1 MKNKEDIVRLAS
13 KISGFTKKDMG
24 TAYDAFVQAVA
35 ELMQDGEDISIF
47 GFGKI
52 IIDDVPEKK
61 IYDINNGGFNII
73 PPHKN
78 PKFKF
83 SDKVRESVKNIKVI

>member
-24 TAYDAFVQAVA
+24 IAYDSFLQAIT
-35 ELMQDGEDISIF
+35 ELMQEGEDISIF

-52 IIDDVPEKK
+52 IIDNVPEKK
-61 IYDINNGGFNII
+61 IYDINNGDFVMV

-83 SDKVRESVKNIKVI
+83 SDRVRELVKAI